1 MQWTQLFGK
10 DYNPIS
16 TSRPGIDNSTAAV
29 PTGLYQFEIGTN
41 LTTGMGIDTT
51 ISIPVLLRMG
61 VSKNTELQVGFA
73 NKYLTLG
80 LLYGGISNIN
90 GLENSI
96 IFSTSLTKNNDSL
109 SEYSI
114 YLPIRYS
121 FKSGCSIGSQL
132 VGTFFNNVELD
143 PIINYSLSIMSS
155 FGDKTSWFFEV
166 YQAQTIGNETLIEAI
181 PISVDYGIT
190 YLSDNNIQYD
200 MSMGLTIQKDDSDY
214 TETER
219 FFEWGIAFRLPD

>member
-1 MQWTQLFGK
+1 MQWAQLVGK

-29 PTGLYQFEIGTN
+29 PTGLYQFEMGTN

-61 VSKNTELQVGFA
+61 VYKNTELQVDFS

-90 GLENSI
+90 GFENSI
-96 IFSTSLTKNNDSL
+96 IFSTSITKNNDSL

-114 YLPIRYS
+114 YLPITYS
-121 FKSGCSIGSQL
+121 FQNGFSLGCQI
-132 VGTFFNNVELD
+132 VGTFFNNVELY
-143 PIINYSLSIMSS
+143 PLMTFSLSIRSL
-155 FGDKTSWFFEV
+155 FGDKTSLFFEA
-166 YQAQTIGNETLIEAI
+166 YQAQNQT
-181 PISVDYGIT
+181 
-190 YLSDNNIQYD
+190 
-200 MSMGLTIQKDDSDY
+200 
-214 TETER
+214 
-219 FFEWGIAFRLPD
+219 

>member
-1 MQWTQLFGK
+1 MQWAQLVGK

-61 VSKNTELQVGFA
+61 VYKNTELQVGFA

-143 PIINYSLSIMSS
+143 PIINYSLSSLLGTLYDGSPLLPLMISSIM
-155 FGDKTSWFFEV
+155 K
-166 YQAQTIGNETLIEAI
+166 
-181 PISVDYGIT
+181 
-190 YLSDNNIQYD
+190 
-200 MSMGLTIQKDDSDY
+200 
-214 TETER
+214 
-219 FFEWGIAFRLPD
+219 